1 MTYQQTLDYMFAS
14 LPMYQR
20 IGSEAF
26 KKDLTNTLALCEALG
41 NPQHKIRCVH
51 VAGTNGKGSTTHFI
65 AAILAAQ
72 GLKVGIYTSPH
83 YLDFRERIKIGSEYI
98 SEAAVIE
105 FIARAKPV
113 LEAIKP
119 SFFEMTV
126 AMAFDYFANQNVDIA
141 VIEVGLGGRLDST
154 NIITPLLSVITNI
167 SLDHQAM
174 LGDTL
179 PEIAGEKAGIIKP
192 KVPVVIAE
200 TQLEL
205 EAVFRNK
212 AAAENAPIFFADK
225 TYTISAFS
233 TDYETNTMQVS
244 ILDSETKKETYRL
257 DALGDYQLKN
267 VVGALKTIAILN
279 LYHSFEIST
288 ETIKKGL
295 AAVRKLTKMQGRWQV
310 LATKPFTIADS
321 GHNEG
326 GLRQTMTQLAAFCQ
340 TKRETA
346 QTSRLHFVLGVVNDK
361 ALDTILAL
369 LPKNAV
375 YYFAKA
381 DIPRGLE
388 AHLLQ
393 SEAARFGLNGTTHSS
408 TQEAYQIAQKK
419 ATDDDIIFIG
429 GSCFTVA
436 EVI

>member
-1 MTYQQTLDYMFAS
+1 MTYQQTIEYMFAS

-26 KKDLTNTLALCEALG
+26 KKDLTNTVALCEALG
-41 NPQHKIRCVH
+41 NPQDKIKCIH

-65 AAILAAQ
+65 ASILAAQ

-83 YLDFRERIKIGSEYI
+83 YLDFRERIKIGSDYI
-98 SEAAVIE
+98 TEAAVID
-105 FIARAKPV
+105 FIAQAKPI

-126 AMAFDYFANQNVDIA
+126 AMAFDYFAKQNVDIA

-174 LGDTL
+174 LGNTL
-179 PEIAGEKAGIIKP
+179 PEIAAEKAGIIKP
-192 KVPVVIAE
+192 NVPVVVAE
-200 TQLEL
+200 TQGEV

-212 AAAENAPIFFADK
+212 AAATNSPLFFADK
-225 TYTISAFS
+225 TYSVSTFF
-233 TDYETNTMQVS
+233 TDYDVNAMHVS
-244 ILDSETKKETYRL
+244 ISQNDTKKETYIL
-257 DALGDYQLKN
+257 DALGNYQLKN
-267 VVGALKTIAILN
+267 LIGALKAIDILN
-279 LYHSFEIST
+279 QYYAFEISIQT
-288 ETIKKGL
+288 VKKGL
-295 AAVRKLTKMQGRWQV
+295 IAVRKLTKMQGRWQV
-310 LATKPFTIADS
+310 LARKPFTIADS

-326 GLRQTMTQLAAFCQ
+326 GLRQTMTQLAALLQ
-340 TKRETA
+340 AKRETA
-346 QTSRLHFVLGVVNDK
+346 ENSRLHFVLGVVNDK
-361 ALDTILAL
+361 TLDSILVL

-393 SEAARFGLNGTTHSS
+393 TEAAHFKLTGTAHSS
-408 TQEAYQIAQKK
+408 TQEAYQTAQKS
-419 ATDDDIIFIG
+419 ASEGDIIFIG